1 LEDGQDIEVDIGQA
15 RTWVRQGIGQI
26 IDVRFPEEQ
35 EIFGSIAGAK
45 QLPLSCLQRFCGYT
59 PDPHCEEFSVRDLT
73 AKERTDLTRAL
84 VGYADQQK
92 SVLCLCRS
100 GNRSLVAAR
109 LLRALGY
116 ARAYSVQGGTEAWQ
130 DAAHL
135 PDIKSSSSPG
145 DKVVA

>member
-1 LEDGQDIEVDIGQA
+1 MEDGQDIEVDIGQA

-35 EIFGSIAGAK
+35 EIFGPIGGAK
-45 QLPLSCLQRFCGYT
+45 CLPLSFLQRFCGHT
-59 PDPHCEEFSVRDLT
+59 PDPHCEEFSVCDLM

-84 VGYADQQK
+84 VCYADQQK

-109 LLRALGY
+109 LLRALGFV
-116 ARAYSVQGGTEAWQ
+116 RAYSVQGGTEAWQ
-130 DAAHL
+130 DAALL